1 MVFTVRAVIEVLG
14 RPESHVT
21 EVIIKVIEKLK
32 LDEGITVI
40 KSEISAPEVIKES
53 FFASYAEVEVKIL
66 NFSKLLNFCY
76 DYLPTTIEILD
87 SEKIV
92 MSARELSN
100 GLNDSLYRLHQYN
113 TVVNNLMAKQNS
125 TK

>member
-100 GLNDSLYRLHQYN
+100 GLNDSLYR
-113 TVVNNLMAKQNS
+113 
-125 TK
+125 